1 MYYKHAKEMK
11 RIALLLLL
19 TLGIFSGK
27 AQHILSLPK
36 ERVNELRIT
45 AQNNAS
51 SPSYYTETAI
61 MDIVLHL

>member
-1 MYYKHAKEMK
+1 MHYKHAKEMK

-27 AQHILSLPK
+27 AQHILSLLK
-36 ERVNELRIT
+36 ERVDELRIT

-51 SPSYYTETAI
+51 SPSYYRDSRI
-61 MDIVLHL
+61 LLKKI